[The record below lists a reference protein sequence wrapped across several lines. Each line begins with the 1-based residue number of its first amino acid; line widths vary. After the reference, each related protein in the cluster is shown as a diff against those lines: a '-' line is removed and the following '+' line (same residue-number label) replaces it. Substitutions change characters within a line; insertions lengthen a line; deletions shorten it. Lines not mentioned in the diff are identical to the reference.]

1 MYLVYGIALLVLL
14 VITLMLWSEE
24 RRLRKN
30 VTHGLASKFWVL
42 REKRRFVRFDDEV
55 KIRYNPVNNSR
66 NAQYSKTVNLS
77 RKGLCLLT
85 YGKLKE
91 KKCVDLEIEVPGF
104 SKPVKL
110 IGQVMWIKELK
121 AKDAQ
126 GRRLF
131 YTGIKFYK
139 IKPES
144 EAILLT
150 HLNTLKLS

>member
-1 MYLVYGIALLVLL
+1 MYLVYGIALFILL

-24 RRLRKN
+24 KRLRKN
-30 VTHGLASKFWVL
+30 VTHGLASKFWML
-42 REKRRFVRFDDEV
+42 REKRRFVRFDDEI
-55 KIRYNPVNNSR
+55 KIRYNPVNNTR

-77 RKGLCLLT
+77 KKGLCLLA
-85 YGKLKE
+85 YEKLKE
-91 KKCVDLEIEVPGF
+91 KNCVDMEIEVPGF
-104 SKPVKL
+104 SRPVKL
-110 IGQVMWIKELK
+110 IGQVMWVKELK
-121 AKDAQ
+121 TKDAQ

-150 HLNTLKLS
+150 HLNALKLS

>member
-1 MYLVYGIALLVLL
+1 MYLIYGIALFILL

-24 RRLRKN
+24 KRLRKN
-30 VTHGLASKFWVL
+30 VTHGLASKFWML
-42 REKRRFVRFDDEV
+42 REKRRFVRFDDEI
-55 KIRYNPVNNSR
+55 KIRYNLVNNAR
-66 NAQYSKTVNLS
+66 NAQYSKTANVS

-85 YGKLKE
+85 YEKMKE
-91 KKCVDLEIEVPGF
+91 KNCIDLEIEVPGF
-104 SKPVKL
+104 SRPVKL
-110 IGQVMWIKELK
+110 VGQVMWIKDLK
-121 AKDAQ
+121 TKDAQ

-150 HLNTLKLS
+150 HINKLKLS